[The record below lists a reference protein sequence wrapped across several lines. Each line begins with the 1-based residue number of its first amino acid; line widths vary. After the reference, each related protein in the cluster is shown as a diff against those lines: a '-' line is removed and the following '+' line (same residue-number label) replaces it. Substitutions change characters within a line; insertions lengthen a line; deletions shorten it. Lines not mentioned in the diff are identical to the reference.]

1 MTVASVCMSIISML
15 SSATKKVKSTILEFS
30 LKKIK
35 KINSQDLLMIRS
47 FARDP
52 KEEVQKHS
60 YGKNLKKWIKKKFSQ
75 KINRSYDDEKCW
87 FVNLI
92 IH

>member
-1 MTVASVCMSIISML
+1 ML

-60 YGKNLKKWIKKKFSQ
+60 YGKNLKK
-75 KINRSYDDEKCW
+75 
-87 FVNLI
+87 
-92 IH
+92 